1 MPPSSDSGYEY
12 IAKLME
18 LRKQEKENQRHAEET
33 ARLEAEKK
41 AVS

>member
-1 MPPSSDSGYEY
+1 MPPSFDSGYEY

-18 LRKQEKENQRHAEET
+18 LRKQEEENQRHAEET

-41 AVS
+41 SS